1 MGLRGKGTVD
11 MRKTLS
17 VLSLLLLVVI
27 STASAQTVVQRV
39 RLGNQVEG
47 MTYINTGPLAK
58 HIVIIDGRY
67 LTGVPAEGRGAAPFS
82 NLFDLMNLGY
92 VAPPRGL
99 AWVDTEQLFIFT
111 DPTAGAPSTT
121 FRLTDHKGQP
131 KGTIVFQWPSDFVDG
146 APYVEE
152 IAWIPLSAPQYPG
165 MFVFLA
171 PQTAGNGL
179 EALFV
184 MDRKGNL
191 VKEILLNQDPNS
203 PYYLFATGLA
213 YRDGR
218 LLLGNTDGNLYEVDF
233 DGNVIAPPVVFPDAT
248 DIEGIAVLAK
258 NRVVITSHSNG
269 KLIYL
274 DAQLNRLPEERSYK
288 VGFGLGASTYAA
300 WNSSTNEYIVYATD
314 LEPTISLPQLGAIGA
329 NLKSSHV
336 YADMAPFY
344 GQAFGRIDYLP
355 SLNVITMP
363 WRSTSPRRLEY
374 FTPSGATDGLTIGD
388 GSADYRLSAF
398 AYVPNGFIA
407 RRIVNT
413 TVLEFF
419 DMNAQL
425 TGLQLDPSPWMQP
438 GSVVFDVAPFTSA
451 GEQRYLVLT
460 SETPQRLLTLDANG
474 NFVSSVDVTRLNLR
488 TVGSVKYITSGP
500 KAGAFVAMDGN
511 VNEMVVFT
519 LP

>member
-1 MGLRGKGTVD
+1 

-47 MTYINTGPLAK
+47 MAYINTGPLAK

-67 LTGVPAEGRGAAPFS
+67 LTGVPAEGRDAAPFS

-92 VAPPRGL
+92 LAPPRGV
-99 AWVDTEQLFIFT
+99 AWVETEQLFIFT
-111 DPTAGAPSTT
+111 DPTTGTPSTT
-121 FRLTDHKGQP
+121 FRLTDHKGHP

-152 IAWIPLSAPQYPG
+152 IAWIPRSAPQYPG

-184 MDRKGNL
+184 MDRKGNV

-203 PYYLFATGLA
+203 PYYLAATGLA

-218 LLLGNTDGNLYEVDF
+218 LLLGNTDGNLFEVDF
-233 DGNVIAPPVVFPDAT
+233 DGNVMAPPVFFPDAT

-258 NRVVITSHSNG
+258 DRVVITSHSNG

-274 DAQLNRLPEERSYK
+274 DASLNRLPEERSYK
-288 VGFGLGASTYAA
+288 VGFGLGAAVSAA
-300 WNSSTNEYIVYATD
+300 WDSSTNEYIVYATD
-314 LEPTISLPQLGAIGA
+314 LERTINLPQLGAIGA
-329 NLKSSHV
+329 NLKSSHL
-336 YADMAPFY
+336 YFDMAPFY
-344 GQAFGRIDYLP
+344 GQVFQRMDYLQP
-355 SLNVITMP
+355 LNVVTMP
-363 WRSTSPRRLEY
+363 WRNGNPRRLEY
-374 FTPSGATDGLTIGD
+374 FSPSGATDGPTIGD
-388 GSADYRLSAF
+388 GSANYRLTAF
-398 AYVPNGFIA
+398 GYIPNYGFIA
-407 RRIVNT
+407 RRTINS

-425 TGLQLDPSPWMQP
+425 TGLQFDLSPWMQP

-460 SETPQRLLTLDANG
+460 SEKPQRLLTLDASSNLL
-474 NFVSSVDVTRLNLR
+474 SSVDTTPLNLL
-488 TVGSVKYITSGP
+488 TIGSVKYITSGP
-500 KAGAFVAMDGN
+500 KAGAFVAVDGN
-511 VNEMVVFT
+511 VNEMVVFR